1 VLSYRVRSVLVPFEE
16 GTAPADASS
25 VTPRAVPTVCVA
37 LSVRDGGEYLPEA
50 IESVL
55 AQEEVSLE
63 LRIYDNGSTD
73 GSFAVYERFRADP
86 RVVVA
91 SNPEGAHF
99 YTSMNRALAETEAD
113 WFVPWCADDVML
125 PRNIVTKL
133 HAAEQH
139 SAQLACA
146 PVVSLDAGGQ
156 TGKVICDELG
166 PATRVF
172 DPPAL
177 FAEIAP
183 WNRIALP
190 GLLAASSA
198 LRAVGGFDERLYLV
212 GDWMMWLR
220 LSLRVRSVSIPEPG
234 VLYREHG
241 GNTTSAARRSGTFAR
256 ELVWALKAV
265 YRDPAFPPELRWTFR
280 EHLIEILSGQSYS
293 HLGSGLVRV
302 EQCPRPAYALA
313 FDALLLDPT
322 RAPAGALY
330 LNMLGA
336 GGLPPTVFPAS
347 VVSAPAPTPGSVGL
361 AMQALRRL
369 LGVPQ
374 LVRRAQIA
382 VRAEDADT
390 MIALLERDLER
401 HGDLDLEVSV
411 VADPLSLLQR
421 GDIFIAEPDSQW
433 SREAE
438 QCGAAIVGTSTPD
451 PLELDDAS
459 RLAA

>member
-1 VLSYRVRSVLVPFEE
+1 MTL
-16 GTAPADASS
+16 
-25 VTPRAVPTVCVA
+25 RAVPTVCVA
-37 LSVRDGGEYLPEA
+37 LSVKDGGEYLPEA

-55 AQEEVSLE
+55 AQEDVALE

-91 SNPEGAHF
+91 SNSEGAHF
-99 YTSMNRALAETEAD
+99 YTSMNRALAETEAV

-133 HAAEQH
+133 RAAEQH

-146 PVVSLDAGGQ
+146 PVVSLDADGR
-156 TGKVICDELG
+156 TGTVICDELG
-166 PATRVF
+166 AGTRVF

-198 LRAVGGFDERLYLV
+198 LRAAGGFDERLYLV

-220 LSLRVRSVSIPEPG
+220 LSLRVRSVYIPEPG

-256 ELVWALKAV
+256 ELVSALKAV
-265 YRDPAFPPELRWTFR
+265 YRDPAFPPELQWTFR

-293 HLGSGLVRV
+293 HLASGLVRV

-313 FDALLLDPT
+313 FEALLLDPA
-322 RAPAGALY
+322 RAQAATLY
-330 LNMLGA
+330 VNMLSA
-336 GGLPPTVFPAS
+336 GGLPPTVFPAR
-347 VVSAPAPTPGSVGL
+347 VVSAPAATPGSVERV
-361 AMQALRRL
+361 MQALRRL
-369 LGVPQ
+369 SAVPQ

-382 VRAEDADT
+382 VRAEDADA
-390 MIALLERDLER
+390 MIALLERDLEQ
-401 HGDLDLEVSV
+401 HGDLELELSV
-411 VADPLSLLQR
+411 VADPLSLVQR

-433 SREAE
+433 AREAE
-438 QCGAAIVGTSTPD
+438 QYGAAIAGTSPPD
-451 PLELDDAS
+451 PLELDGALP
-459 RLAA
+459 LAA